1 MLGGLENVPVK
12 RGIGL
17 GAGETG
23 WCQLPLVITVALYF
37 TASDGL
43 ETA

>member
-1 MLGGLENVPVK
+1 MLGGLENVPA
-12 RGIGL
+12 RGRIGL

-23 WCQLPLVITVALYF
+23 WRQLPLVIIVALSF

-43 ETA
+43 